1 MVINKGVERGTDRET
16 EREMLRY
23 IWGKVAQQHQLLVCD
38 IMIYTGKEVVKPFVP
53 KQRSGC

>member
-16 EREMLRY
+16 ERDVTLY
-23 IWGKVAQQHQLLVCD
+23 LGKGCQQHQLLVCD
-38 IMIYTGKEVVKPFVP
+38 IMIYTVKEVVKPFVP